1 MAAEVVLK
9 ILGDERDLLRA
20 FNKSSRGAKGF
31 QKDMDRTFRGTL
43 AGSGAFRSL
52 GQSIA
57 FASTTFLGAAGFT
70 AAVRKSISSAS
81 DLTEEISKSEVLFG
95 SSASTIRAWSETTA
109 SSIGVAQAE
118 ALRAAGNF
126 GAMFETIGLG
136 DRVSAGM
143 SQRLVQLGADM
154 ASFNNE
160 DPTEMLDRLRAGL
173 AGEAEPLRRFGVLL
187 SEARVQAEAYAAGI
201 AEQGAK
207 LTEQQKVQARYN
219 LILKDS
225 SVQQG
230 DFARTSEGL
239 ANQQRILRAQITTVA
254 ASLGAVLL
262 PKITAITQSI
272 TDWLSE
278 ADNVARLRSGFQTF
292 TDTIGSIA
300 TTVDGIAQA
309 FGGWADT
316 LTILVGAWVGFQ
328 AVGVAS
334 SVAVMTSHIVAATA
348 VRTAWQAA
356 LIATGFG
363 ALAVAAGIAA
373 AYVVTHWTK
382 VKDFFRGFVD
392 GMVGTFRGMWEIIQG
407 LAKTAVGGMLTTLT
421 GFVRGALELL
431 AKIPSPMQD
440 EVQSA
445 LEGLESFTTDWVEQG
460 QNQMVEGGRIMGEAW
475 ANAFTTEVENGLGTA
490 AALAESLALKNRPRV
505 PAELEGGG
513 DGGGGGGT
521 GGVTPQQRNTWFDQ
535 RITRMIDRVQDVPTL
550 RGQLR
555 KLRGIADVIRDRIA
569 VTKDITRKL
578 NLEDQLLDVI
588 RRIATTTKDI
598 ANQAAEAI
606 RQKDQAIGAALS
618 SKVGWASLTATLTD
632 DLAALQGL
640 ARFLRAQIAAGKDVL
655 ANEQELLGVIGQIRD
670 VRRQQ
675 AEAVQ
680 EARDTRQFLALG
692 LGPGG
697 SELIPTVPSLRKT
710 FGTIKDAIRGTVLDT
725 PTMRKTLRGIGR
737 VLSGEL
743 GKIGSEMRAT
753 IDGTLDD
760 ITDSLNDFGD
770 ENGPATK
777 FRKTSANAILRG
789 LGLSPDETRALR
801 GRLSQ
806 VGVGGTVPTR
816 QLGAFGMAVPAGA
829 TAPTS
834 FNLYIDGAP
843 VEATVTRRQRTRK
856 RRNPIQKRGPS
867 VTGG

>member
-20 FNKSSRGAKGF
+20 FNKSTRGAKGF

-57 FASTTFLGAAGFT
+57 FASTAFLGAAGFT
-70 AAVRKSISSAS
+70 AGVRKSISAAS
-81 DLTEEISKSEVLFG
+81 DLNEEISKSGVLFG
-95 SSASTIRAWSETTA
+95 ESAGEIRAWSETTA
-109 SSIGVAQAE
+109 SSIGIAQAE
-118 ALRAAGNF
+118 ALQAAGNF

-136 DRVSAGM
+136 DRVSASM

-160 DPTEMLDRLRAGL
+160 DPTEMLDRLRSGL

-187 SEARVQAEAYAAGI
+187 SEARVQSEAWSSGI

-225 SVQQG
+225 AVAHG

-262 PKITAITQSI
+262 PKITAITKSI

-292 TDTIGSIA
+292 TDTIGTIA

-316 LTILVGAWVGFQ
+316 LTILAGAWVGFQ

-334 SVAVMTSHIVAATA
+334 SVAVMTSHIVAAAA

-407 LAKTAVGGMLTTLT
+407 LAKTAVGGMLSTLT
-421 GFVRGALELL
+421 GFVSGALELL
-431 AKIPSPMQD
+431 AKIPGPMQD

-490 AALAESLALKNRPRV
+490 AALTESLALKNRERV
-505 PAELEGGG
+505 ERVTGVIGGAVGGELGGRR
-513 DGGGGGGT
+513 GGT
-521 GGVTPQQRNTWFDQ
+521 GVTAAQRNAWFDA
-535 RITRMIDRVQDVPTL
+535 MIGRRTDRVQDIRAL
-550 RGQLR
+550 EGQLSA
-555 KLRGIADVIRDRIA
+555 LDAIAALIQERINK
-569 VTKDITRKL
+569 TKDITRRL
-578 NLEDQLLDVI
+578 NLEDELLDVRRRQRSI
-588 RRIATTTKDI
+588 R
-598 ANQAAEAI
+598 
-606 RQKDQAIGAALS
+606 G
-618 SKVGWASLTATLTD
+618 
-632 DLAALQGL
+632 
-640 ARFLRAQIAAGKDVL
+640 QIAANRHTHLEEMKAL
-655 ANEQELLGVIGQIRD
+655 AEQ
-670 VRRQQ
+670 RRQLQ
-675 AEAVQ
+675 K
-680 EARDTRQFLALG
+680 EARERAALALETRQFRALG

-697 SELIPTVPSLRKT
+697 AEIIPNAASLRKT
-710 FGTIKDAIRGTVLDT
+710 LGSVAEAVRGTVLDT
-725 PTMRKTLRGIGR
+725 SATRKMIAGMRR
-737 VLSGEL
+737 VLVTG
-743 GKIGSEMRAT
+743 GFKKIADDVRST
-753 IDGTLDD
+753 IDGMLDD
-760 ITDSLNDFGD
+760 ITDSLNDFAD
-770 ENGPATK
+770 EGGPETK
-777 FRKTSANAILRG
+777 FRKTSANRLLKG
-789 LGLSPDETRALR
+789 LGLDPDEIRALR

-816 QLGAFGMAVPAGA
+816 QLGAFGVAVPVGSAPP
-829 TAPTS
+829 TA